1 MCQTPDWSV
10 GDRYL
15 RENVPELAPLVDRYS
30 PCPLKPKSKE
40 VFFTILLTGIIAQQL
55 PPDVSQ
61 QLMKSSKAL
70 PAIPLHRR
78 QCLLLPPRTC
88 SASVLLSKRWITC
101 AALPKQ

>member
-40 VFFTILLTGIIAQQL
+40 VYFTILLTGIIAQQL

-61 QLMKSSKAL
+61 QLMKSSKPHRQSYYAAGSTCCFRRG
-70 PAIPLHRR
+70 PAQYRS
-78 QCLLLPPRTC
+78 C
-88 SASVLLSKRWITC
+88 
-101 AALPKQ
+101 